1 MSWQWRTKRS
11 DLQVPILHGETS
23 GSHSIYMGRWLILGI
38 LWNLHGE
45 IGVLHAIYMGRLSLE
60 AMIYWLL
67 DAPDSDFAA
76 DILQK

>member
-1 MSWQWRTKRS
+1 
-11 DLQVPILHGETS
+11 
-23 GSHSIYMGRWLILGI
+23 MGRWLILGP
-38 LWNLHGE
+38 LWNLQEE

-76 DILQK
+76 DIF

>member
-1 MSWQWRTKRS
+1 
-11 DLQVPILHGETS
+11 
-23 GSHSIYMGRWLILGI
+23 MGRWLILGP

-76 DILQK
+76 DILKKSPLAEV